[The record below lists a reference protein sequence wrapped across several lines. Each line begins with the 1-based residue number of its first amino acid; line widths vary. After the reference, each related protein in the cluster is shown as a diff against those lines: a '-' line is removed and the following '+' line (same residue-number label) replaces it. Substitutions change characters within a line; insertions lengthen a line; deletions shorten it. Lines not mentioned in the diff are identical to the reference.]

1 VLLDCGAVPD
11 IEYTALKMLTDAE
24 ERLRNAGTILWL
36 ARLSTAALE
45 VVNRSPLGERL
56 GRERMFFN
64 VHRAVEAYLARR
76 PPAGS

>member
-1 VLLDCGAVPD
+1 
-11 IEYTALKMLTDAE
+11 MLTDAE

-36 ARLSTAALE
+36 ARLSTAALD

-64 VHRAVEAYLARR
+64 VHGAVEAYLARR